1 MVRNIFSS
9 ENGTDIKNIKI
20 IMADLIKL
28 QAERKLT
35 EDDLKV
41 LKFRIKQAQLEF
53 TKISANLEKTKSDFE
68 ILLTQQML
76 NKKEILQL
84 EKEHKFILTELASL
98 TGKKQSQIIESPSFT
113 GKNLYSL
120 LKEAIRDVMRE
131 QAENKSKSSMKEE
144 YLIKKQG
151 TQVEHKKQKDIAL
164 KNRFR
169 YF

>member
-1 MVRNIFSS
+1 
-9 ENGTDIKNIKI
+9 
-20 IMADLIKL
+20 MADLIKL

-35 EDDLKV
+35 EDDLKI

-98 TGKKQSQIIESPSFT
+98 TGKKQSQIVESRMEDAEPS
-113 GKNLYSL
+113 
-120 LKEAIRDVMRE
+120 RD
-131 QAENKSKSSMKEE
+131 K
-144 YLIKKQG
+144 L
-151 TQVEHKKQKDIAL
+151 
-164 KNRFR
+164 
-169 YF
+169 